1 MSYKKFISGNRKLT
15 LLIISLSVGACS
27 FYGLNHTSGF
37 INFDGLIFKNENYS
51 IGENE
56 KIRDSFVVDSMDKC
70 VSHRLNKDSI
80 SLLYKDKKLVS
91 LFVGYDNKSVTTS
104 HGIKNGMTGKDVN
117 KKYKDF
123 KIIKE
128 HSEGA
133 GDSQDDFTYAIHDKE
148 DRFKNEI
155 VFDVVNGEVMG
166 IHVSQKGLDGYICDQ

>member
-1 MSYKKFISGNRKLT
+1 MKLI
-15 LLIISLSVGACS
+15 LLIIILAFSGCS
-27 FYGLNHTSGF
+27 DNFIRFSGNI
-37 INFDGLIFKNENYS
+37 INFDGLIFKNENYL

-56 KIRDSFVVDSMDKC
+56 KIRDSFVVDTMDKC

-91 LFVGYDNKSVTTS
+91 LFIGYDNKSVTTS

-117 KKYKDF
+117 IKYKDF

-133 GDSQDDFTYAIHDKE
+133 GDSQDDFAYTRSLAK
-148 DRFKNEI
+148 
-155 VFDVVNGEVMG
+155 V
-166 IHVSQKGLDGYICDQ
+166 